1 MTLADIFE
9 INDPIC
15 IEPAIMDCA
24 DSEYTRFLLDGD
36 YSAAKLLVDENED
49 PIAAAF
55 LEEGGWTVT
64 SFVFRPFSV
73 EVLERFEALDGDIY
87 QEERSNYLAALR
99 EYYCG
104 EIVREFPDVIEDNRE
119 GRYEMI
125 ESLFKSLNLIPGS
138 EIMEGNVGNSAGDGT
153 GNVSAKPTA
162 IDFCCGSGVATSVL
176 RDLGYETLSFDYD
189 AALISCG
196 IQRKRLEPSRAM
208 CLDGTRA
215 SDFCPKCN
223 LGIGLMLGDITN
235 FNADMWED
243 IIYEL
248 FELSEKTVISTA
260 TKPEIERVAGWCS
273 DAGRRYK
280 IIENDRDPIYDSW
293 VCVSE
298 E

>member
-1 MTLADIFE
+1 MSIAEIFE

-15 IEPAIMDCA
+15 IEPTYMDCA
-24 DSEYTRFLLDGD
+24 DSGYTGYLLDGD
-36 YSAAKLLVDENED
+36 YSGAKLLVDENED
-49 PIAAAF
+49 PIAVAL
-55 LEEGGWTVT
+55 LEEGGWTVS
-64 SFVFRPFSV
+64 SFVFRPFSY
-73 EVLERFEALDGDIY
+73 EVLERFEALNGDIY
-87 QEERSNYLAALR
+87 QEERSSYLSALR
-99 EYYCG
+99 EYYCD
-104 EIVREFPDVIEDNRE
+104 EILKEFPDVLEDNRE

-125 ESLFKSLNLIPGS
+125 EGLFDSLNLRLRQNKDADNNGDKG
-138 EIMEGNVGNSAGDGT
+138 EDAGG
-153 GNVSAKPTA
+153 KMPTA

-196 IQRKRLEPSRAM
+196 IQRKRLEPSRTM

-248 FELSEKTVISTA
+248 FSLSEKTIITTA

-273 DAGRRYK
+273 DAGRKYK
-280 IIENDRDPIYDSW
+280 IIENDRDPIYDLW
-293 VCVSE
+293 ICVSE

>member
-1 MTLADIFE
+1 MTLAEIFE

-36 YSAAKLLVDENED
+36 YTAAKLLVDENED

-64 SFVFRPFSV
+64 SFVFRPFSF
-73 EVLERFEALDGDIY
+73 EVLERVEALDGDIY
-87 QEERSNYLAALR
+87 QEERSNYLGALR
-99 EYYCG
+99 EYYCH
-104 EIVREFPDVIEDNRE
+104 EILKEFPDVIEDNRE

-125 ESLFKSLNLIPGS
+125 ESLFKSLNLIP
-138 EIMEGNVGNSAGDGT
+138 EREGDGAGDST
-153 GNVSAKPTA
+153 AKPTA

-196 IQRKRLEPSRAM
+196 IQRKRLIPSRAM

-260 TKPEIERVAGWCS
+260 TKPEIERIAGWCS
-273 DAGRRYK
+273 DAGRKYR

>member
-1 MTLADIFE
+1 MTLAEIFE

-64 SFVFRPFSV
+64 SFVFRPFSF
-73 EVLERFEALDGDIY
+73 EVLERVEALDGDIY

-99 EYYCG
+99 EYYCN
-104 EIVREFPDVIEDNRE
+104 EILKEFPDVIEDNRE

-125 ESLFKSLNLIPGS
+125 EGLFDSLNLIP
-138 EIMEGNVGNSAGDGT
+138 ETDGNGAGDST
-153 GNVSAKPTA
+153 AKPTA

-273 DAGRRYK
+273 DAGRRYR
-280 IIENDRDPIYDSW
+280 IIGNDRDPIYDAW

>member
-15 IEPAIMDCA
+15 IEPAFMDCA
-24 DSEYTRFLLDGD
+24 DNEYTRFLLDGD

-49 PIAAAF
+49 PMAAAF

-104 EIVREFPDVIEDNRE
+104 EIVKEYPDVIEDNRE

-125 ESLFKSLNLIPGS
+125 ESLFDSLNLRQDA
-138 EIMEGNVGNSAGDGT
+138 AGKT
-153 GNVSAKPTA
+153 ESPLTA

-176 RDLGYETLSFDYD
+176 RDIGYETLSFDCD
-189 AALISCG
+189 PALISCG
-196 IQRKRLEPSRAM
+196 IQKKRLIPSRAM

-223 LGIGLMLGDITN
+223 LGIGLMLGDISN
-235 FNADMWED
+235 FNADMWSD

-248 FELSEKTVISTA
+248 FTLSEKTIITTA
-260 TKPEIERVAGWCS
+260 TKPEIEMVAGWCA
-273 DAGRRYK
+273 DEGRRYK
-280 IIENDRDPIYDSW
+280 IIENDRDPIYDAW

>member
-73 EVLERFEALDGDIY
+73 EVLERIEALDGDIY

-119 GRYEMI
+119 GRAAED
-125 ESLFKSLNLIPGS
+125 GRHD
-138 EIMEGNVGNSAGDGT
+138 GAVVGEETVGFVRKDEDRAF
-153 GNVSAKPTA
+153 APL
-162 IDFCCGSGVATSVL
+162 VL
-176 RDLGYETLSFDYD
+176 RGDERREGVDRRLRVD
-189 AALISCG
+189 AARRVVRGVEEDGAGLVRDG
-196 IQRKRLEPSRAM
+196 RLNGVEVEVE
-208 CLDGTRA
+208 G
-215 SDFCPKCN
+215 
-223 LGIGLMLGDITN
+223 GLL
-235 FNADMWED
+235 
-243 IIYEL
+243 
-248 FELSEKTVISTA
+248 
-260 TKPEIERVAGWCS
+260 
-273 DAGRRYK
+273 
-280 IIENDRDPIYDSW
+280 
-293 VCVSE
+293 
-298 E
+298 

>member
-1 MTLADIFE
+1 MTLAEIFE

-36 YSAAKLLVDENED
+36 YTAAKLLVDENED

-64 SFVFRPFSV
+64 SFVFRPFSF
-73 EVLERFEALDGDIY
+73 EVLERVEALDGDIY
-87 QEERSNYLAALR
+87 QEERSNYLGALR
-99 EYYCG
+99 EYYCN
-104 EIVREFPDVIEDNRE
+104 EILKEFPDVIEDNRE

-125 ESLFKSLNLIPGS
+125 EGLFDSLNLRP
-138 EIMEGNVGNSAGDGT
+138 ETDGNGAGDS
-153 GNVSAKPTA
+153 VAKPTA

-260 TKPEIERVAGWCS
+260 TKPEIERIAGWCS
-273 DAGRRYK
+273 DAGRKYR

>member
-1 MTLADIFE
+1 
-9 INDPIC
+9 
-15 IEPAIMDCA
+15 MDCA

-36 YSAAKLLVDENED
+36 YTAAKLLVDENED

-64 SFVFRPFSV
+64 SFVFRPFSF
-73 EVLERFEALDGDIY
+73 EVLERVEALDGDIY
-87 QEERSNYLAALR
+87 QEERSNYLGALR
-99 EYYCG
+99 EYYCN
-104 EIVREFPDVIEDNRE
+104 EILKEFPDVIEDNRE

-125 ESLFKSLNLIPGS
+125 ESLFKSLNLIP
-138 EIMEGNVGNSAGDGT
+138 EREGDGAGD
-153 GNVSAKPTA
+153 SAAKPTA

-260 TKPEIERVAGWCS
+260 TKPEIERIAGWCS
-273 DAGRRYK
+273 DAGRKYR

>member
-73 EVLERFEALDGDIY
+73 EVLERIEALDGDIY

-104 EIVREFPDVIEDNRE
+104 EIVKEYPDVIEDNRE

-125 ESLFKSLNLIPGS
+125 ESLFKSLNLRPGS
-138 EIMEGNVGNSAGDGT
+138 ERKDGKSAGDGA
-153 GNVSAKPTA
+153 GDCAAKPTA
-162 IDFCCGSGVATSVL
+162 IDFCSGSGVATSVL
-176 RDLGYETLSFDYD
+176 RDFGYETLSFDCD

-248 FELSEKTVISTA
+248 FELSEKTVIST
-260 TKPEIERVAGWCS
+260 
-273 DAGRRYK
+273 
-280 IIENDRDPIYDSW
+280 
-293 VCVSE
+293 
-298 E
+298 